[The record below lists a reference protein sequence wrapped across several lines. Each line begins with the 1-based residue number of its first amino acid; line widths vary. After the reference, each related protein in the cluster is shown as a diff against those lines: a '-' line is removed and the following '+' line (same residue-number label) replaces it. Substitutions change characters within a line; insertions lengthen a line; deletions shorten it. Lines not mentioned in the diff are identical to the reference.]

1 TCSSFASPVGTRDF
15 WDESRVQTGC
25 RRSQSPSPGLCP
37 LAERGNHTSHRP
49 TDRQRW
55 RAREQRGYS
64 KMIRRG
70 GEETFTQQR
79 SWKGQEPVLGC
90 CHLLESSTG
99 RRQRCSHHISG
110 SFRLCPRKCRPSPPC
125 RGPASR
131 TCRRSS

>member
-1 TCSSFASPVGTRDF
+1 AAERRSRSCGGTRPTRAWSPPAGPNVTCSSFASPVGTRDF

-90 CHLLESSTG
+90 CHLLE
-99 RRQRCSHHISG
+99 
-110 SFRLCPRKCRPSPPC
+110 
-125 RGPASR
+125 
-131 TCRRSS
+131 